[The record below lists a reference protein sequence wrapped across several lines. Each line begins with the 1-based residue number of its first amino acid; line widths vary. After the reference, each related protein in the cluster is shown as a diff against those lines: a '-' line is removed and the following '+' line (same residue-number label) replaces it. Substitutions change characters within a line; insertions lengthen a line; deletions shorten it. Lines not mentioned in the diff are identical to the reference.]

1 MSSSTALDHAAD
13 TAKNHSVFDFYRTMN
28 SKGRRTFWACTAG
41 WTLDGMDFML
51 FPLVIGTLVTVLHSD
66 LKTMGGIVSLTVLCS
81 AAGGWLAGYL
91 ADRIGRVRTMQITI
105 LLFSVGSL
113 LSAFAQDVTQ
123 LTICRV
129 ILGVGFGGEAAVAA
143 VALSEVVAA
152 KHRGRAIGF
161 YQSSYA
167 VGWGLAILVQALTFS
182 LFAPEVAWR
191 IMFGIGALPALLIFF
206 IRRNVEESAMS
217 IAARQNREAAS
228 FMEVFSASNIRATIT
243 GSLLTIGAQG
253 GFYALMTW
261 VPQFLRAERKIS
273 ILASTPYLMALITG
287 CWVGY
292 ATGGWLSDRFGRRPV
307 FLLFSAC
314 AAAAVYLYTHVP
326 LSDIQVMVLG
336 FPLGFFA
343 VGYYSALM
351 ACLNEIF
358 PTRVRGAGV
367 GFTYNAGRA
376 IGGLFPYLVGAVTAM
391 TTLSNAISIFALASY
406 GIVFA
411 TALVLLRETKV
422 SLFSPEQGRGGVAT
436 GRCEKS

>member
-1 MSSSTALDHAAD
+1 MSSSTDVGRTVDVAD
-13 TAKNHSVFDFYRTMN
+13 NHSIFDFYRTMDG
-28 SKGRRTFWACTAG
+28 KGRRTFWACTAG

-51 FPLVIGTLVTVLHSD
+51 FPLVIGTLVTVFQSD

-81 AAGGWLAGYL
+81 AAGGWLAGFL

-105 LLFSVGSL
+105 LLFSLGSL
-113 LSAFAQDVTQ
+113 LSAFAQDTTQ
-123 LTICRV
+123 LTICRA
-129 ILGVGFGGEAAVAA
+129 ILGIGFGGEAAVAA
-143 VALSEVVAA
+143 VALSEVVVA

-167 VGWGLAILVQALTFS
+167 VGWGLAIILQALTFIY
-182 LFAPEVAWR
+182 FTPEIAWR
-191 IMFGIGALPALLIFF
+191 VMFGVGALPALLIFF
-206 IRRNVEESAMS
+206 IRRNVEESAIS
-217 IAARQNREAAS
+217 IAARRSREQSS
-228 FMEVFSASNIRATIT
+228 FFEIFSSSNIRALIT

-261 VPQFLRAERKIS
+261 VPQFLRADRKIS
-273 ILASTPYLMALITG
+273 ILASTPYLLALITG

-292 ATGGWLSDRFGRRPV
+292 AAGGWLSDRFGRRPV
-307 FLLFSAC
+307 FLMFSAC
-314 AAAAVYLYTHVP
+314 AAAAVYIYTHVH
-326 LSDIQVMVLG
+326 LSDVEVMMLG

-358 PTRVRGAGV
+358 PTAVRGAGV

-376 IGGLFPYLVGAVTAM
+376 VGGLFPYLVGVVTAM

-406 GIVFA
+406 GIVFV
-411 TALVLLRETKV
+411 TALLLLRETKGV
-422 SLFSPEQGRGGVAT
+422 SLQS
-436 GRCEKS
+436 

>member
-1 MSSSTALDHAAD
+1 MSATELSRGTVDSEAV
-13 TAKNHSVFDFYRTMN
+13 NHSILDFYRTMN
-28 SKGRRTFWACTAG
+28 AKGRRTFWACTAG

-51 FPLVIGTLVTVLHSD
+51 FPLVIGTLVTVFQSD
-66 LKTMGGIVSLTVLCS
+66 LKTMGGIISLTVLCS

-91 ADRIGRVRTMQITI
+91 ADRVGRVRTMQVTI
-105 LLFSVGSL
+105 LLFSLGSL

-123 LTICRV
+123 LTLFRV
-129 ILGVGFGGEAAVAA
+129 ILGIGFGGEAAVAA

-152 KHRGRAIGF
+152 KHRGRAMGF

-167 VGWGLAILVQALTFS
+167 VGWGLAILAQALTFS
-182 LFAPEVAWR
+182 LLAPDVAWR
-191 IMFGIGALPALLIFF
+191 VMFGIGALPALLIFF
-206 IRRNVEESAMS
+206 IRRNVEEPAISL
-217 IAARQNREAAS
+217 AAREKDTAS

-261 VPQFLRAERKIS
+261 VPQYLRAERKIS
-273 ILASTPYLMALITG
+273 ILASTPYLMALIFG

-292 ATGGWLSDRFGRRPV
+292 VSGGWLSDRFGRRPV
-307 FLLFSAC
+307 FLLFSS
-314 AAAAVYLYTHVP
+314 AAAVAVLVYTHVP
-326 LSDIQVMVLG
+326 LTDAEVMILS

-351 ACLNEIF
+351 ACLNEMF

-376 IGGLFPYLVGAVTAM
+376 IGGLFPFAVGAVTAM
-391 TTLSNAISIFALASY
+391 TSLSNAISIFALISY
-406 GIVFA
+406 GIVFL
-411 TALVLLRETKV
+411 TALLILRE
-422 SLFSPEQGRGGVAT
+422 SRGIT
-436 GRCEKS
+436 LES

>member
-1 MSSSTALDHAAD
+1 MAAMSEVTELNRMTASDAP
-13 TAKNHSVFDFYRTMN
+13 NYSVLDFYRTMDA
-28 SKGRRTFWACTAG
+28 KGRRTFWACTAG

-51 FPLVIGTLVTVLHSD
+51 FPLVIGTLVSVLHSD

-129 ILGVGFGGEAAVAA
+129 LLGVGFGGEAAVAA
-143 VALSEVVAA
+143 VALSEVVVA
-152 KHRGRAIGF
+152 KHRGRAMGF

-167 VGWGLAILVQALTFS
+167 VGWALAILVQALAFG
-182 LFAPEVAWR
+182 LFTSDVAWR
-191 IMFGIGALPALLIFF
+191 VMFGIGALPAMLIFF
-206 IRRNVEESAMS
+206 IRRSVEEPQMS
-217 IAARQNREAAS
+217 VAAREKDKAS
-228 FMEVFSASNIRATIT
+228 IIEVFSASNIRATIT

-261 VPQFLRAERKIS
+261 VPQYLRAERKIS
-273 ILASTPYLMALITG
+273 ILASTPYLIVLILG

-292 ATGGWLSDRFGRRPV
+292 VSGGWLSDRFGRRPV
-307 FLLFSAC
+307 FLLFSA
-314 AAAAVYLYTHVP
+314 AAAVAVYVYTHVP
-326 LSDIQVMVLG
+326 LSDPEVMTLS

-351 ACLNEIF
+351 ACLNEMF
-358 PTRVRGAGV
+358 PTRTRGAGV

-376 IGGLFPYLVGAVTAM
+376 VGGLFPFAVGVVTAT
-391 TTLSNAISIFALASY
+391 TTLSNAISIFALISY
-406 GIVFA
+406 GIVFF
-411 TALVLLRETKV
+411 TALLILRETK
-422 SLFSPEQGRGGVAT
+422 GVAL
-436 GRCEKS
+436 GS

>member
-1 MSSSTALDHAAD
+1 MSSSTETGRAVDAAD
-13 TAKNHSVFDFYRTMN
+13 NHSIFDFYRTMN
-28 SKGRRTFWACTAG
+28 TKGRRTFWACTAG

-51 FPLVIGTLVTVLHSD
+51 FPLVIGTLVAVFHSD

-81 AAGGWLAGYL
+81 AAGGWLAGFL

-123 LTICRV
+123 LTIFRA
-129 ILGVGFGGEAAVAA
+129 ILGIGFGGEAAVAA

-167 VGWGLAILVQALTFS
+167 VGWGLAIIVQAITFIY
-182 LFAPEVAWR
+182 FPPETAWR
-191 IMFGIGALPALLIFF
+191 VMFGIGALPALLIFF
-206 IRRNVEESAMS
+206 IRRNVEESAIS
-217 IAARQNREAAS
+217 VAARQNKEGSS
-228 FMEVFSASNIRATIT
+228 FFEIFSASNIRALIT

-273 ILASTPYLMALITG
+273 ILASTPYLLALITG

-314 AAAAVYLYTHVP
+314 AAAAVYIYTHLH
-326 LSDIQVMVLG
+326 LSDAEVLLLG

-376 IGGLFPYLVGAVTAM
+376 VGGLFPYLVGVVTAI
-391 TTLSNAISIFALASY
+391 TTLSNAISIFALTSY
-406 GIVFA
+406 GIVFL
-411 TALVLLRETKV
+411 TALLLLRETKGV
-422 SLFSPEQGRGGVAT
+422 SLQS
-436 GRCEKS
+436 